1 MFLENVF
8 GLERLEKT
16 RIFLLVLL
24 AFCMPL
30 HQKWSTIVLLAL
42 VVVSLVSKKHKA
54 TFWSLP
60 FLLPPILYL
69 MIALSLLY
77 SERMEFRYLEQRAS
91 LMAFPIIF
99 SASRLTSKDRVKL
112 FEYFV
117 LGCALA
123 VLICFGNAFYNSF
136 SIIDGELIFKP
147 VVNDAFSFMYS
158 VVRDG
163 NYFFSSHFSVFHQ
176 TTYFAIYLNT
186 AIAIILA
193 FSLWKKSKIHFILL
207 LLFPLVIFQLSSKI
221 SLLICGLIY
230 VVYGLSRIGN
240 KVYKGLFVAIIFSI
254 GTLFLLQNPRSK
266 IMIETLFERGFTIEP
281 SERYGYSLRLMSW
294 DAALYVA
301 SKNPFLGVG
310 VGDTQ
315 KELNAVYESKGYTQP
330 LKEELNAHNQFLQ
343 IALVCG
349 VVGVLIFIWLLW
361 NLIRKSRLSNTP
373 NNRLFNLLFLIMIT
387 LSFLFESVLNRFSGI
402 SFFFFFYYLII
413 TQEERKTMVNGN

>member
-1 MFLENVF
+1 MFLENII
-8 GLERLEKT
+8 GGERLEKT
-16 RIFLLVLL
+16 RISLLVLL
-24 AFCMPL
+24 VFCMPL
-30 HQKWSTIVLLAL
+30 HQKLTTLVILVLVA
-42 VVVSLVSKKHKA
+42 VSLFSKKHK
-54 TFWSLP
+54 TIYWNLS
-60 FLLPPILYL
+60 FLLPSLLYI

-77 SERMEFRYLEQRAS
+77 SEQMEFRYLEQRAS
-91 LMAFPIIF
+91 LLAFPIII
-99 SASRLTSKDRVKL
+99 SASRLTSKDRDKL

-117 LGCALA
+117 WGCTLA
-123 VLICFGNAFYNSF
+123 VLICYGNAFYNSF

-193 FSLWKKSKIHFILL
+193 FSLWKKSKIHFFLL
-207 LLFPLVIFQLSSKI
+207 LLFTLVIFQLSSKI
-221 SLLICGLIY
+221 SLLICGLIFIT
-230 VVYGLSRIGN
+230 YGLSRIRN
-240 KVYKGLFVAIIFSI
+240 ALYKGLFVAVVFSI
-254 GTLFLLQNPRSK
+254 GTVFILKNPRSK
-266 IMIETLFERGFTIEP
+266 IMIETLLEKGFTIDP
-281 SERYGYSLRLMSW
+281 NERYGYSLRLMSW
-294 DAALYVA
+294 DAALKVA

-315 KELNAVYESKGYTQP
+315 KELNAVYATKGYNQP

-349 VVGVLIFIWLLW
+349 IVGVLIFIGLLW
-361 NLIRKSRLSNTP
+361 NLVRKTRLSNAS

-413 TQEERKTMVNGN
+413 TQEEQKTMVNGD